1 MLKGPRMLFFG
12 TDGREEYMRLRDR
25 DSRKQLS
32 MHQKLIALSGEHLP
46 GAHMALGLV
55 WRST

>member
-12 TDGREEYMRLRDR
+12 TDGGEEYTWLGDR
-25 DSRKQLS
+25 DDGKQLS
-32 MHQKLIALSGEHLP
+32 MHQKLIAFSGEHLP
-46 GAHMALGLV
+46 GAHMALGSV